1 MDDLAPRRAPER
13 PGALSHHRGG
23 EKLMPLREAVGRF
36 VRPGSSVAL
45 GTCLEQMIPFAA
57 TREIIRQGIG
67 ELSLIGPVSDICFDQ
82 LIGAGLAR
90 RVMAAWVGNVMMGS
104 AYCFRRAVERGQPA
118 SVQVVEFSNFT
129 LALALHAAA
138 IGSPFLPTRSALG
151 SDIVERN
158 PYLERIANPMRRDG
172 PEGEVSVG
180 GLEAG
185 SEGGP
190 LLAVRALHPDVTI
203 VHVQRAD
210 PHGNAV
216 MWGSLGITSDA
227 VRASRAVIV
236 TAEEVVPE
244 EQIRRDPNRVV
255 VPSIVVAAVCEAR
268 WGAHPSPVQGFYR
281 RDHDAYADY
290 HRATKAREGYERWR
304 AAWVEGAPD
313 LDAYVRR
320 LGNERVAALIPLDH
334 HFPEPVDYGY

>member
-1 MDDLAPRRAPER
+1 
-13 PGALSHHRGG
+13 
-23 EKLMPLREAVGRF
+23 MPLQEAIARF
-36 VRPGSSVAL
+36 VRPGTSVAL

-67 ELSLIGPVSDICFDQ
+67 DLSLIGPVSDICFDQ
-82 LIGAGLAR
+82 IIGAGLAR

-104 AYCFRRAVERGQPA
+104 AYCFRRAVERGEPKP
-118 SVQVVEFSNFT
+118 VEVVEFSNFT

-151 SDIVERN
+151 SDIVGRN
-158 PYLERIANPMRRDG
+158 PYLEPITDPLGGGG
-172 PEGEVSVG
+172 PEGAATG
-180 GLEAG
+180 
-185 SEGGP
+185 GGP

-210 PHGNAV
+210 PHGNSI

-236 TAEEVVPE
+236 TAEEIIPAQ
-244 EQIRRDPNRVV
+244 QIRRDPNRVV
-255 VPSIVVAAVCEAR
+255 VPGIVVAAVCEAR

-281 RDHDAYADY
+281 RDHEAYAEY
-290 HRATKAREGYERWR
+290 HRVTKTREGYERWR
-304 AAWVEGAPD
+304 AEWVEGAAD
-313 LDAYVRR
+313 LDVYVRR